1 MISSIRIDK
10 YLWAIRAYKTRSL
23 ASDACKAGKVKI
35 DGKAVKASRDIQVG
49 DTIELRIGMMN
60 KVIEVKEVIKNR
72 LKASLA
78 VEKYIDKTPP
88 EEIER
93 MEMIRQ
99 MKTEHRD
106 RGAGRPTKKE
116 RRDLDRIKK
125 S

>member
-1 MISSIRIDK
+1 MQNIRIDK
-10 YLWAIRAYKTRSL
+10 YLWAIRIYKSRSL
-23 ASDACKAGKVKI
+23 ASEACKSGKVKM
-35 DGKAVKASRDIQVG
+35 DEQAVKASREVKVG
-49 DTIELRIGMMN
+49 DIIEMRIGQMN
-60 KVIEVKEVIKNR
+60 KVIEIKEIIKNR
-72 LKASLA
+72 VKGTLA
-78 VEKYIDKTPP
+78 IEKYIDRTPL

-116 RRDLDRIKK
+116 RRDLERIKD